1 MKIKILYIAIF
12 MAILAGYLFLNK
24 KELPSSHKVTLEKKS
39 AIIEEK
45 NFIYDNKDKEK
56 KQNNESKNIPLSKI
70 IDTQVKE
77 PDATK
82 LWNILQNSD
91 FNSSD
96 TIEILDELFFARGA
110 FKYYKELIEIANN
123 KKISDEVL
131 ANLITGIF
139 TAYEG
144 DRHNEN
150 ASISF
155 NKKDEILQ
163 QFLTN
168 QLTNPQG
175 KESYFM
181 ALERIDYITA
191 PDEIQAK
198 MDSLL
203 ESDNLPIEKSDIYAL
218 KLRFS
223 LYTSTS
229 MSSEEELFLLEKVSN
244 MDSIENPKLQEGLYN
259 FAYKLQNSENK
270 ELVSKYQEILEN
282 NPIKVEERVI
292 EPDNSNIPIFAN
304 DEELQAYADEYI
316 TPQYEEKRNEFNEEK
331 NQYARYI
338 EAYSF
343 TLNSFDE
350 KVDFYK
356 SKIKNGN
363 KAEQEAILYMLEE
376 NADLNEDSDRAL
388 IEQLRADSDLEGLFE

>member
-1 MKIKILYIAIF
+1 MKIIFLYIAIF
-12 MAILAGYLFLNK
+12 MAILGYLFLDK
-24 KELPSSHKVTLEKKS
+24 TSLSSNVTLEKKP
-39 AIIEEK
+39 AIIEEQK
-45 NFIYDNKDKEK
+45 KIIDNDKERT
-56 KQNNESKNIPLSKI
+56 QFYESKNIPLKNI
-70 IDTQVKE
+70 MNTQVRE
-77 PDATK
+77 PDATN
-82 LWNILQNSD
+82 LWNKLINSD

-123 KKISDEVL
+123 KKLSDEVL

-150 ASISF
+150 ASIAF
-155 NKKDEILQ
+155 DKKDEILQ

-168 QLTNPQG
+168 QLANPQG

-191 PDEIQAK
+191 PDEIQEK

-223 LYTSTS
+223 LYTSN
-229 MSSEEELFLLEKVSN
+229 SEEELALLEKVSK
-244 MDSIENPKLQEGLYN
+244 MDSIENPKLQEGLYD
-259 FAYKLQNSENK
+259 FAYKLQNSEDK
-270 ELVSKYQEILEN
+270 ELVSKYQEILES
-282 NPIKVEERVI
+282 NPIDVKERVI

-304 DEELQAYADEYI
+304 DEELQAYADEHI
-316 TPQYEEKRNEFNEEK
+316 IPQYEEKRNEFNEEK
-331 NQYARYI
+331 NQYAKYI

-343 TLNSFDE
+343 TLHSFDE
-350 KVDFYK
+350 KIDFYK

-376 NADLNEDSDRAL
+376 NADLNEDTDRAL
-388 IEQLRADSDLEGLFE
+388 VEQLRIDSDLEGLFE

>member
-144 DRHNEN
+144 DRDNEN

>member
-12 MAILAGYLFLNK
+12 MAILVGYLFLNK
-24 KELPSSHKVTLEKKS
+24 EELPSSHKVTLEKKS
-39 AIIEEK
+39 AIIEEEK

-70 IDTQVKE
+70 INTQVKE

-96 TIEILDELFFARGA
+96 TIEILNELWFARGA
-110 FKYYKELIEIANN
+110 FKYYKELIEIANS
-123 KKISDEVL
+123 KKVSDKVL
-131 ANLITGIF
+131 ANLIAGIS

-150 ASISF
+150 SSIPF
-155 NKKDEILQ
+155 NKKDEIIQ
-163 QFLTN
+163 QFITN
-168 QLTNPQG
+168 QIENPKG

-181 ALERIDYITA
+181 ALERIRFTIGA
-191 PDEIQAK
+191 DEIQEK
-198 MDSLL
+198 MDNLL

-223 LYTSTS
+223 VYTS
-229 MSSEEELFLLEKVSN
+229 MDSEEELVLLEKVSKLN
-244 MDSIENPKLQEGLYN
+244 SIENPRLQEELYD
-259 FAYKLQNSENK
+259 FSYKLQNSENK

-388 IEQLRADSDLEGLFE
+388 IEQLRADSDLEDLFE